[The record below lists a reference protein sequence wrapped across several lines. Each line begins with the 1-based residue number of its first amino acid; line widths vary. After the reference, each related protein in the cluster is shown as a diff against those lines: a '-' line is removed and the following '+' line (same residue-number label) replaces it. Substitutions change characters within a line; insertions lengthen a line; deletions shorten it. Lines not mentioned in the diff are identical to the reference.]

1 MTNDDEMTEI
11 FMTIASHDINKAVE
25 ALIQAIGISIDKEE
39 EDQKAV
45 LLDVWLKMLPQ
56 ISSEENERIHEVIF
70 EKASVKTNMDTDKTL
85 KITSFFK
92 KATKE

>member
-1 MTNDDEMTEI
+1 MTNDDEITDI
-11 FMTIASHDINKAVE
+11 FLTLASHDINKAVD
-25 ALIQAIGISIDKEE
+25 ALIQALGISIEKED

-45 LLDVWLKMLPQ
+45 LLDTWLKMLPQ
-56 ISSEENERIHEVIF
+56 IPNEENNRIHEVIF
-70 EKASVKTNMDTDKTL
+70 EKASVKTDMDTDKAL